1 MSNSSFHGDLGRQLG
16 AMNVLDDRIAEV
28 VRVHAGRPVGEL
40 EDALRAAISCT
51 GAHPD
56 DTRVAEL
63 AQDISM
69 RDECPGE

>member
-16 AMNVLDDRIAEV
+16 AMNVLHERIAEV
-28 VRVHAGRPVGEL
+28 TRVHAGRPVAEV
-40 EDALRAAISCT
+40 EDALRAAISST
-51 GAHPD
+51 GAQPD

-69 RDECPGE
+69 RDERPGE